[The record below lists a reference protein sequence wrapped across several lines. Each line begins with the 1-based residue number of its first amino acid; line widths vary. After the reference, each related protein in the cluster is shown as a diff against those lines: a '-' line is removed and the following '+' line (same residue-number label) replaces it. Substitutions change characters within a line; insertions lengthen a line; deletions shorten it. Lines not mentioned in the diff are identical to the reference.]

1 MCLKLAASFEAGLD
15 SVEQGA
21 TMPHETRRLQ
31 ATHKALEAF
40 AEQWSELQELM
51 QEQLENLCD
60 ERARVA
66 ELQAE
71 NEDLQSQVERL
82 DGELLDLKEAK
93 RDATRKLVQALESVL
108 GVENAVRE
116 PLEIF
121 ALRRAL
127 DDLRD
132 L

>member
-1 MCLKLAASFEAGLD
+1 
-15 SVEQGA
+15 
-21 TMPHETRRLQ
+21 MPHETRRLQ